1 MRIIIHSDEYYPTAQ
16 ACAYRMQVFT
26 DTFMEMGDDV
36 TVITSSANKMNGTID
51 SAAHK
56 EKIIYAPAVRMT
68 KKSTP
73 MRLLNNL
80 SFAVTSVLYSFG
92 SGKADIVIST
102 SPPPLISLS
111 GWLIAKSKKA
121 RLIYDV
127 RDIWPDVALEMGSFT
142 ENSFMCSVFRAIAR
156 FMYKHADIVTTVS
169 PGKVNKIRGYVR
181 DIGKE
186 KGKNS
191 GEDKVWLAG
200 NGFDESVSRSEY
212 YQSVVDEY
220 ELEDKFTCVYI
231 GNIGLA
237 QGLDSLLRVAAET
250 RHKDIQFLLFGKGA
264 EKEMLE
270 KKAQEEGLTNVR
282 FCGPIEHSKVFSVL
296 SKAKLSFISLKT
308 SKMKD
313 SVPTKVYESLGI
325 GCPVILVAE
334 GDSAEIVEEAGLG
347 IHISPDNTDQLVD
360 RFDEMIDHY
369 DDYLVHRDSAIH
381 LMHSKYSRQKIA
393 EELELKLRDLCKAER

>member
-212 YQSVVDEY
+212 FQSVVDEY
-220 ELEDKFTCVYI
+220 GLEDKFTCVYI

-282 FCGPIEHSKVFSVL
+282 FCGPIEPKPTGKGVAVPGIMEDALWQMESVYLLWAENGDGTFSLSGIETYNAGSVVMDIVMLILGFVFLINRCRNVCDTSNL
-296 SKAKLSFISLKT
+296 SDVFISVFFL
-308 SKMKD
+308 
-313 SVPTKVYESLGI
+313 
-325 GCPVILVAE
+325 VIFL
-334 GDSAEIVEEAGLG
+334 IL
-347 IHISPDNTDQLVD
+347 L
-360 RFDEMIDHY
+360 Y
-369 DDYLVHRDSAIH
+369 DFTEFV
-381 LMHSKYSRQKIA
+381 
-393 EELELKLRDLCKAER
+393 